1 MSGRRCVGHTR
12 LSARLRARLHRWPC
26 TQHRRQGDHTALV
39 QTLQRNTGADVFE
52 LAVRC
57 LLIQPRAHAA
67 RELSTRRRR
76 LGGFDYGMVGLFE
89 IVDPNLPSLYPKPPI
104 GKARGEISLIFD
116 TDNLDEIRKR
126 LEARGHPLVCEP
138 LRVELPGYP
147 PKIEMTLRDP
157 NGVFINLIQTLH
169 E

>member
-1 MSGRRCVGHTR
+1 MALIGPVKRTSIIVNDLKESVGFYK
-12 LSARLRARLHRWPC
+12 
-26 TQHRRQGDHTALV
+26 
-39 QTLQRNTGADVFE
+39 DVFE
-52 LAVRC
+52 LEIWWEAEVKKDHSDDHVFR
-57 LLIQPRAHAA
+57 LLGIERADIKVAI
-67 RELSTRRRR
+67 LQSP
-76 LGGFDYGMVGLFE
+76 GFDYGMVGLFE
-89 IVDPNLPSLYPKPPI
+89 IVDPNIPALHPKPPV

-116 TDNLDEIRKR
+116 ADNLDEIHKR

-157 NGVFINLIQTLH
+157 NGVFINLIQTLN